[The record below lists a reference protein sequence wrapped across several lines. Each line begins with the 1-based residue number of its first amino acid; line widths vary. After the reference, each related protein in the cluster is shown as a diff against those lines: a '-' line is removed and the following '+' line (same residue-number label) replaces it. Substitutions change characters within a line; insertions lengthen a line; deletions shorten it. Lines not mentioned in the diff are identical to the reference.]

1 MGGVSVSLSPV
12 ALLEFA
18 HEKIKFRAV
27 PSPSALHAATQ
38 QLLGASSPSSQVA
51 CSMNKVG
58 ILVVIFAAFAAV
70 LLNQGQFG
78 MLDLFKGSSQAAK
91 DRSRIGKYDKAYDVE
106 GNLSHNDQEYT
117 NLYYDLATDFYE
129 YGWGQSFHFGTRY
142 EGESFQQHIE
152 RHEHFLASKLG
163 IAEGMKVLDMGMGV
177 GGPLRNIV
185 RFTNADVTGV
195 TINHHQVH
203 TRARAWACRFGSRV
217 R

>member
-1 MGGVSVSLSPV
+1 M
-12 ALLEFA
+12 
-18 HEKIKFRAV
+18 
-27 PSPSALHAATQ
+27 
-38 QLLGASSPSSQVA
+38 
-51 CSMNKVG
+51 
-58 ILVVIFAAFAAV
+58 

-129 YGWGQSFHFGTRY
+129 YGWGRSFHFGTRY

-163 IAEGMKVLDMGMGV
+163 ITEGMKVLDMGMGV
-177 GGPLRNIV
+177 GVPSATSCASPTLTSPGSPSTTTRY
-185 RFTNADVTGV
+185 
-195 TINHHQVH
+195 
-203 TRARAWACRFGSRV
+203 TRARGLEHAVSAAACRDDIHTIIHACHMSAEARSPQADVIFQRYLSTPCAPRACDSSASL
-217 R
+217 RFFS